1 GSGIYARLFRS
12 DGVAL
17 TAPIHLGS
25 TNDQAD
31 WCPSVAMNGS
41 GQFAVAWTHKY
52 SDTDLDV
59 HVQRFNANGTLSG
72 SEMTPGYTSAKEYE
86 PSVALDSYGN
96 LMVAY
101 TYDYS
106 PTDQDV
112 YVWTQRASGATNT
125 FTLACTTQNEHAPS
139 LALNAAGQGVVAFE
153 YDYSTG

>member
-1 GSGIYARLFRS
+1 MLHLLRRLFATQSSARSAIRPRPVRLGLESLDERVLLSATPLGDITGYTYGNQYATGDRTVARSISSGDYVFTWEASGSGGGIYARLFRS

-72 SEMTPGYTSAKEYE
+72 SE
-86 PSVALDSYGN
+86 
-96 LMVAY
+96 
-101 TYDYS
+101 
-106 PTDQDV
+106 
-112 YVWTQRASGATNT
+112 
-125 FTLACTTQNEHAPS
+125 
-139 LALNAAGQGVVAFE
+139 
-153 YDYSTG
+153 